1 MKAIA
6 DSKLF
11 NIFILFV
18 IVAAGIVVGIETYK
32 GIAEEYSTLLHL
44 VDQLILWIFVAEA
57 VIKIGSYGKKPWLYF
72 KDPWNVFDFVIVAV
86 CFMPVNAAYVAVL
99 RLARILRAF
108 KLVTALPKLQIIV
121 GSLLKSIPSMGYI
134 ALLLVIHFYIYGVMG
149 TFLFSDNDP
158 VHFRN
163 LQMSMLSLFRAVTL
177 EDWTD
182 LMYINM
188 YGCDNYGYDGSHI
201 PCTSPNAMPVASAIY
216 FVSFIITGAMV
227 VINLFIGVIIG
238 GMDDMKEELKKE
250 LNDKTRREARSN
262 NQTHEELALIEQQI
276 EMMNENITQ
285 LKNHLKNYREK
296 NPPLLNEVEEIVK

>member
-1 MKAIA
+1 MKTIA
-6 DSKLF
+6 DSKVF
-11 NIFILFV
+11 NAFIIIV
-18 IVAAGIVVGIETYK
+18 IVIAGIVVGIETYK
-32 GIAEEYSTLLHL
+32 GIAEEYGILLHII
-44 VDQLILWIFVAEA
+44 DQLILWIFVGEA

-72 KDPWNVFDFVIVAV
+72 TDPWNVFDFVIVAV

-134 ALLLVIHFYIYGVMG
+134 ALLLLIHFYIYGVMG
-149 TFLFSDNDP
+149 TFLFADNDP
-158 VHFRN
+158 IHFRN

-201 PCTSPNAMPVASAIY
+201 PCTAPNAMPVASAIY

-238 GMDDMKEELKKE
+238 GMDDMKEELKKD
-250 LNDKTRREARSN
+250 LNDKLRREAN
-262 NQTHEELALIEQQI
+262 ANQQTHGELVLIEQQI
-276 EMMNENITQ
+276 EMMNENIIQ
-285 LKNHLKNYREK
+285 LKNHLKNYRE
-296 NPPLLNEVEEIVK
+296 NNSPLINDIENRN